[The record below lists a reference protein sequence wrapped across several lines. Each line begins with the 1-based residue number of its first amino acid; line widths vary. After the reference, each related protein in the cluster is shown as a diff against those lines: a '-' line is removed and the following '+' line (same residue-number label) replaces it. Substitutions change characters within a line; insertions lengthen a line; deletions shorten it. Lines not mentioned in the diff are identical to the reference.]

1 MTVVIADC
9 SCSVAALVAGLV
21 LWTFFLLQ
29 LRWRE
34 LAALTDV
41 LGLMDPGPIRLKA
54 AKPKLELDGAIRQR
68 LKR

>member
-1 MTVVIADC
+1 M
-9 SCSVAALVAGLV
+9 VAGLV

-54 AKPKLELDGAIRQR
+54 ARPKLELDGAIRQR